1 MRGVIKSKYDIL
13 KQKAY
18 VIIYGTNT
26 PLGKLFDIILLV
38 LIFFSVIMVM
48 LETVEDIDHQA
59 HGFLVFLEWLI
70 TIFFTLEYILRIISN
85 KRPLQ
90 YIFSF
95 YGIIDLISIL
105 PMYLSFFIPGSKA
118 LSVVRALRLLRIFRI
133 LDLVSFTD
141 QGNELK
147 MALRTSRNKIIV
159 FIYFV
164 LVICILLG
172 TLMYVI
178 ENQESGF
185 TSIPRS
191 IYWCIV
197 TLTTVG
203 YGDIAPATTLGQM
216 IASFV
221 MILGYGII
229 AVPTGIVTAEY
240 SRAKSKIKLSVLQRK
255 SHRNR
260 LAAESLKCSEDL
272 LTCSTCGCQNHLQ
285 NAKFCC
291 QCGSSL
297 RRKKNGAKTKR

>member
-26 PLGKLFDIILLV
+26 YLGRLFDIVLLI
-38 LIFFSVIMVM
+38 LIFISVIMVM
-48 LETVEDIDHQA
+48 LETVEDIDHKV
-59 HGFLVFLEWLI
+59 HTLLVFLEWLI

-85 KRPLQ
+85 KKPLQ

-147 MALRTSRNKIIV
+147 MALRTSSNKIIV

-164 LVICILLG
+164 LVICVLLG
-172 TLMYVI
+172 SLMYVI
-178 ENQESGF
+178 ESPASGF

-240 SRAKSKIKLSVLQRK
+240 SRAKSKVKLGTFQSK
-255 SHRNR
+255 SYQN
-260 LAAESLKCSEDL
+260 EEEPPIEKE
-272 LTCSTCGCQNHLQ
+272 TCPNCGHQNHQ
-285 NAKFCC
+285 KGAKFCC
-291 QCGSSL
+291 QCGVL
-297 RRKKNGAKTKR
+297 LGTEKDELGV

>member
-1 MRGVIKSKYDIL
+1 MRGVFKSKYDIL

-26 PLGKLFDIILLV
+26 PLGKLFDIVLLI
-38 LIFFSVIMVM
+38 LIFLSVIMVM
-48 LETVEDIDHQA
+48 LESVKDIDHQA
-59 HGFLVFLEWLI
+59 HGVLVFLEWVI
-70 TIFFTLEYILRIISN
+70 TVFFTLEYILRIISN
-85 KRPLQ
+85 KKPLQ

-118 LSVVRALRLLRIFRI
+118 LSVVRALRLLRVFRI
-133 LDLVSFTD
+133 LDLVSFTN

-164 LVICILLG
+164 LVICVLLG
-172 TLMYVI
+172 SVMYVI
-178 ENQESGF
+178 ESEESGF
-185 TSIPRS
+185 TSIPKS

-203 YGDIAPATTLGQM
+203 YGDIAPTTILGQM

-221 MILGYGII
+221 MILGYGVI
-229 AVPTGIVTAEY
+229 AVPTGIVTAEF
-240 SRAKSKIKLSVLQRK
+240 SRTRTKFRATISEQKTDQVQKKCQSCGHTNHQR
-255 SHRNR
+255 
-260 LAAESLKCSEDL
+260 
-272 LTCSTCGCQNHLQ
+272 Q
-285 NAKFCC
+285 AKFCC
-291 QCGSSL
+291 QCGTSL
-297 RRKKNGAKTKR
+297 KNADV

>member
-1 MRGVIKSKYDIL
+1 MRGVIKSKYDIV

-26 PLGKLFDIILLV
+26 PLGKLFDIVLLA
-38 LIFFSVIMVM
+38 LIFLSVIMVM
-48 LETVEDIDHQA
+48 LETVDFIDHSA
-59 HGFLVFLEWLI
+59 HGFLVFLEWVI
-70 TIFFTLEYILRIISN
+70 TIFFTLEYIARIISN
-85 KRPLQ
+85 KKPLQ

-133 LDLVSFTD
+133 LELVSFTN
-141 QGNELK
+141 QGDELRK
-147 MALRTSRNKIIV
+147 ALRAGRNKIII
-159 FIYFV
+159 FTYFV
-164 LVICILLG
+164 LVICVLLG
-172 TLMYVI
+172 ALMYVI
-178 ENQESGF
+178 EGKESGF

-240 SRAKSKIKLSVLQRK
+240 SRVKSKSSRGY
-255 SHRNR
+255 S
-260 LAAESLKCSEDL
+260 AEVSDNEEDDEILKKVICSR
-272 LTCSTCGCQNHLQ
+272 CKHSTHQEE
-285 NAKFCC
+285 AKFCC
-291 QCGSSL
+291 KCGSL
-297 RRKKNGAKTKR
+297 LKTECDE